1 MAEENVPA
9 PTRTNEQL
17 VPVKQCLPIGKINL
31 LMDLL
36 KMQKNPIFHI
46 SVDILQNTN
55 FFRAF
60 TTSADVPSIYVQ
72 QFWNTLAKD
81 TKTSVYS
88 FQLDEL
94 WFNLNADLFRN
105 ALGITPKDYT
115 HPFMPPPACDLVID
129 FVNNLGYLEEL
140 QFVSK
145 MGRHNIHRRPQ
156 SPIHITADDY
166 PLNNLKFVSKGG
178 VDEVFGMPIPKDLIT
193 DSIRNSDYYKKYME
207 MATCKPRQPTTMTG
221 EEVETKKKAP
231 KDGKSTQPAPAKQ
244 PKPAK
249 KKTSKPT
256 PSKKIRKRKRYNHLV
271 NEEDEKGQPASE
283 PQVENNEYNLQRGIQ
298 MSLESLQA
306 QGQVRQAPVYG
317 VAIHEPDS
325 AITRILLD
333 VEGKGKDDTSV
344 NVVHDILSP
353 ADSTND
359 AETAADMEQS
369 NIKMDTE
376 ILNVVE

>member
-1 MAEENVPA
+1 YQAKPTKKHLEAIKQVVKIQGEHSQSKHINIRYHFIREQVENGVVELYFVTMVYQLMDIFIKALPRERFEFLLPRLGMKTVCCGTAALRNGLPCDLGSGLLISLDKMAEENVPA

-81 TKTSVYS
+81 TQTSVYS

-145 MGRHNIHRRPQ
+145 IPRHPILQMLWGVVAGTNVDYAELIWEKFIHAIKKLF
-156 SPIHITADDY
+156 SDMA
-166 PLNNLKFVSKGG
+166 NLKV
-178 VDEVFGMPIPKDLIT
+178 P
-193 DSIRNSDYYKKYME
+193 
-207 MATCKPRQPTTMTG
+207 
-221 EEVETKKKAP
+221 TKK
-231 KDGKSTQPAPAKQ
+231 
-244 PKPAK
+244 PKP
-249 KKTSKPT
+249 
-256 PSKKIRKRKRYNHLV
+256 
-271 NEEDEKGQPASE
+271 
-283 PQVENNEYNLQRGIQ
+283 
-298 MSLESLQA
+298 
-306 QGQVRQAPVYG
+306 PVIPY
-317 VAIHEPDS
+317 
-325 AITRILLD
+325 R
-333 VEGKGKDDTSV
+333 
-344 NVVHDILSP
+344 
-353 ADSTND
+353 
-359 AETAADMEQS
+359 
-369 NIKMDTE
+369 
-376 ILNVVE
+376 